1 MILITGASG
10 NVGREVLK
18 QVAQTGARV
27 RAAYQSVSKA
37 AAAPSGVDLVTMD
50 YTQPDTLKAALKGVE
65 RVFLVG
71 PPSSSLVS
79 LERKA
84 IDEIK
89 RSGIKHLVK
98 LSAMGGRAATFPRQ
112 HAESEDYIQSTA
124 VPYTFLRPN
133 GFMQNFVNYNAATI
147 NTQDAFYGCQG
158 DGKVSHI
165 DIRDIGAVAAKVLT
179 EDGHDGKA
187 YTLTGPAAL
196 SNAEIA
202 QILSDDLG
210 REIRYVDL
218 PPAQFKQAL
227 LGAGLKEWDADALI
241 DLQRLY
247 GEGGASAVTQDVEF
261 LLGRKPTSFEQFS
274 RDHRQAFQAQERAVG

>member
-10 NVGREVLK
+10 NVGREVVK
-18 QVAQTGARV
+18 QIAQTGVQV

-37 AAAPSGVDLVTMD
+37 AAAPSGVQLVTMD
-50 YTQPDTLKAALKGVE
+50 YNQPATVRAALNGVD

-71 PPSSSLVS
+71 PPTSNIVA

-89 RSGIKHLVK
+89 RSGARQVVK
-98 LSAMGGRAATFPRQ
+98 LSAMGGRAAIFPGQ
-112 HAESEDYIQSTA
+112 HADSEDYIKSSGVT
-124 VPYTFLRPN
+124 YTFLRPN
-133 GFMQNFVNYNAATI
+133 GFMQNFVNYNAGTI
-147 NTQDAFYGCQG
+147 NSQNAFYGCQG

-165 DIRDIGAVAAKVLT
+165 DIRDIAAVAVKTLI
-179 EDGHDGKA
+179 EDGHQGKI

-196 SNAEIA
+196 SNAEAA
-202 QILSDDLG
+202 QILSDDLA
-210 REIRYVDL
+210 REIGYVDL

-227 LGAGLKEWDADALI
+227 LGAGVPEWSADALI

-247 GEGGASAVTQDVEF
+247 REGGASAVTSDVER
-261 LLGRKPTSFEQFS
+261 LLNRKPTSFEQFS